1 MFAHKPLCSHYE
13 HDTIKFKNWY
23 VCRSC
28 FLVYFGITAGL
39 IIAFLTPEL
48 LGQYAIVL
56 PVMIGTIAALSYPPL
71 YKKHPRWLRD
81 TLRTALGVSIAGAF
95 ASIILQSFTIGI
107 VSCALLT
114 LLWIVFGKLR
124 QKTKRF
130 KCETC
135 PEMNISGICNG
146 YRKQAEAI
154 QNYERAMERLIKAS
168 KDNNNIPSIIL
179 EKSKNK

>member
-1 MFAHKPLCSHYE
+1 MFAHKPLCTHYE
-13 HDTIKFKNWY
+13 HDTIKFKKWY
-23 VCRSC
+23 ICRSC

-39 IIAFLTPEL
+39 IITPFTPEL
-48 LGQYAIVL
+48 LGQYAIAL
-56 PVMIGTIAALSYPPL
+56 PVMIGVIAILSYPPL

-95 ASIILQSFTIGI
+95 TSIIFQSFTIGI
-107 VSCALLT
+107 ISCALLA
-114 LLWIVFGKLR
+114 LLWITFGKLR

-135 PEMNISGICNG
+135 PEMSISGFCSG
-146 YRKQAEAI
+146 YKKQAEAI
-154 QNYERAMERLIKAS
+154 QNYERAMEQLIKAS
-168 KDNNNIPSIIL
+168 KGNNDIPSIII